1 MDKVEFPGV
10 FSFEVDSL
18 NPDSIPLNYDINV
31 SESKKMQEES
41 IDILDPN
48 LVKPVRSLLKVKKK
62 IHFCPQSTWYGLD
75 GNEQTKPL
83 SNKYTLRYSLLNFK
97 AKFFPVYLK
106 RHYKINSMASNVASM
121 ASKHGKHGK
130 QAWQASMASKHGKS
144 NLIVAGLPVI
154 V

>member
-1 MDKVEFPGV
+1 
-10 FSFEVDSL
+10 
-18 NPDSIPLNYDINV
+18 
-31 SESKKMQEES
+31 MQEES

-106 RHYKINSMASNVASM
+106 RHYENNWHSRSD
-121 ASKHGKHGK
+121 
-130 QAWQASMASKHGKS
+130 
-144 NLIVAGLPVI
+144 LIVADSPRAMFIQWAIPRQTQRRRKIDGATEVYCISMTFPVI
-154 V
+154 TTTKKSTTNDLNVNKFSRKMDLQ